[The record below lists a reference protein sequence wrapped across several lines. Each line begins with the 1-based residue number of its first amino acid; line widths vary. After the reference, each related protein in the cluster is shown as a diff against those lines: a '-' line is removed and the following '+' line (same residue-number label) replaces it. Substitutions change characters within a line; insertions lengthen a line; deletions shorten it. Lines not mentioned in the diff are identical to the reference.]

1 MCLSGERGIVMS
13 LVDLIRPE
21 VVKIPVESRDKPGVI
36 DELVKL
42 LQDAG
47 EIRDWQKA
55 ADAVHER
62 EALGST
68 GLESGIAVPHA
79 KTDTVSR
86 LTMSIGISPEGID
99 FDAADGKPS
108 HIFFLLL
115 AAPDKSG
122 PHIQALAEIAK
133 LSRSRSFLD
142 ALLRAGSAEEV
153 VELFREE

>member
-1 MCLSGERGIVMS
+1 MS

-21 VVKIPVESRDKPGVI
+21 LVKIPLESRDKPGVI
-36 DELVKL
+36 DELVKVL
-42 LQDAG
+42 HDAG
-47 EIRDWQKA
+47 EIQDWRSA
-55 ADAVHER
+55 ADAVHAR
-62 EALGST
+62 ESMGST

-79 KTDTVSR
+79 KTETVSE
-86 LTMSIGISPEGID
+86 LTLSIGISPAGID

-122 PHIQALAEIAK
+122 PHIQALSEIAK
-133 LSRSRSFLD
+133 LARSKAFLS
-142 ALLRAGSAEEV
+142 ALVKAGSADEV

>member
-1 MCLSGERGIVMS
+1 MS

-21 VVKIPVESRDKPGVI
+21 VVKIPLESGDKPGLI

-47 EIRDWQKA
+47 EIRDWRKA
-55 ADAVHER
+55 ADAVHAR
-62 EALGST
+62 EAMGST

-79 KTDTVSR
+79 KTDAVSE
-86 LTMSIGISPEGID
+86 LTLSIGISPRGIE

-133 LSRSRSFLD
+133 LSRSRAFLNS
-142 ALLRAGSAEEV
+142 LVRAGSADEV
-153 VELFREE
+153 VELFRED